1 MKSTTTI
8 KTLFFGLLLVSFH
21 SKAQTKKWTLEEC
34 VNYALEKN
42 ISIRNTTLDQQLSD
56 ISKRDAYGNFLPSIN
71 AQASHSWNIG
81 LNQNITTGLLENQ
94 TTQFTSAGLNVGIDI
109 YKGLQNQNQL
119 RKANLSIMASKYQLT
134 KMQEDVSLNV
144 VNAYLQIIFNKENL
158 KVQQEQ
164 LAYDNKQLLRSQ
176 ELVDAGVVPRGDL
189 LDVKATVATDNQRLI
204 AAENALL
211 ISKLSLAQLL
221 QLDNFQE
228 FDIVDAS
235 SVVGESSILLQDP
248 KAIFEKAKETRTDI
262 KLAET
267 NVKVAERDLMI
278 ARGAYQPTLSGFY
291 SFSTR
296 AAYSDRIVGFEPDAN
311 NPTSAIGYVDGTNQL
326 VLQPN
331 FSPVLGKPK
340 SITDQFSDNK
350 GQNFGLSLTIPILN
364 GFSVRN
370 NVARSKVALER
381 SKISLEQTGLDL
393 ERTVYTA
400 YTDTKGALKAYEAAV
415 STLESRE
422 QAFNYAK
429 ERYEVGLM
437 NVFDF
442 NQSQTLYV
450 NAQSEVLR
458 TKYDYIFRT
467 KILEFYF
474 GIPIVSK
481 Q

>member
-8 KTLFFGLLLVSFH
+8 KTLFLALLLVSFQ
-21 SKAQTKKWTLEEC
+21 SKAQSKKWTLEEC
-34 VNYALEKN
+34 VNYAMEKN
-42 ISIRNTTLDQQLSD
+42 ISIRNTTLDQELSA
-56 ISKRDAYGNFLPSIN
+56 ISKKDALGNFLPTIN
-71 AQASHSWNIG
+71 AQANHSWNIG
-81 LNQNITTGLLENQ
+81 LNFSPVTNQAQTQ
-94 TTQFTSAGLNVGIDI
+94 TTQYTSGGLNANIDI

-119 RKANLSIMASKYQLT
+119 RKANLSIIASKYQLT

-164 LAYDNKQLLRSQ
+164 LAYDTKQLERSQ

-221 QLDNFQE
+221 QLENFQE
-228 FDIVDAS
+228 FDIVDTATP
-235 SVVGESSILLQDP
+235 VTESSILLQEP
-248 KAIFEKAKETRTDI
+248 KAIFDKAKETRTDI
-262 KLAET
+262 KLAAT
-267 NVKVAERDLMI
+267 NVEIAEKDLKI
-278 ARGAYQPTLSGFY
+278 ARGAYQPTLTGFY
-291 SFSTR
+291 GFNSR
-296 AAYSDRIVGFEPDAN
+296 VAYADRVVGYQLDPN
-311 NPTSAIGYVDGTNQL
+311 NPTMPIGYVDGTNQL

-331 FSPVLGKPK
+331 YSPILGKPAPFFN
-340 SITDQFSDNK
+340 QLSDNK
-350 GQNFGLSLTIPILN
+350 GHNFGVSLTVPILN

-381 SKISLEQTGLDL
+381 SKINLEQKGLDL

-400 YTDTKGALKAYEAAV
+400 YTDTKGALKSYEAAV

-422 QAFNYAK
+422 KAFNYAK

>member
-1 MKSTTTI
+1 MKSSTTI
-8 KTLFFGLLLVSFH
+8 KTLFFGLLLISFQ
-21 SKAQTKKWTLEEC
+21 SKAQAKKWTLEEC
-34 VNYALEKN
+34 VNYAMEKN
-42 ISIRNTTLDQQLSD
+42 ISIKNTTLDNQLAE
-56 ISKRDAYGNFLPSIN
+56 ISKRDAYGNFLPTIN
-71 AQASHSWNIG
+71 AQATHSWNIG
-81 LNQNITTGLLENQ
+81 LNFSPVTNQ
-94 TTQFTSAGLNVGIDI
+94 AQTETTQYTSGGLNANIDI

-119 RKANLSIMASKYQLT
+119 RKARLSIVASKYQLV
-134 KMQEDVSLNV
+134 KMQEDISLNV

-158 KVQQEQ
+158 KVQQQQ
-164 LAYDNKQLLRSQ
+164 LAYDGKQLERTQ
-176 ELVDAGVVPRGDL
+176 ELVDAGAVPKGDL

-221 QLDNFQE
+221 QLEEFQE
-228 FDIVDAS
+228 FDIADS
-235 SVVGESSILLQDP
+235 SIPVNESSILMQDP
-248 KAIFEKAKETRTDI
+248 KAILEKAKETRTDI
-262 KLAET
+262 KLAAT
-267 NVKVAERDLMI
+267 NVDIAERDLKI
-278 ARGAYQPTLSGFY
+278 ARGGFQPSLSGFY
-291 SFSTR
+291 GFNSR
-296 AAYSDRIVGFEPDAN
+296 VAYADRV
-311 NPTSAIGYVDGTNQL
+311 VDYDPIT
-326 VLQPN
+326 LQPIMGAPLP
-331 FSPVLGKPK
+331 FFTQL
-340 SITDQFSDNK
+340 SDNK
-350 GQNFGLSLTIPILN
+350 GHNFGVSLNIPILN

-381 SKISLEQTGLDL
+381 SKINLEQKGLDL

-400 YTDTKGALKAYEAAV
+400 YTDTKGALKSYEAAV

-422 QAFNYAK
+422 LAFNYAK

-474 GIPIVSK
+474 GMPIVQK

>member
-8 KTLFFGLLLVSFH
+8 KTLFFGLLLVSFQ
-21 SKAQTKKWTLEEC
+21 SKAQSKKWTLEEC
-34 VNYALEKN
+34 VNYAMEKN

-56 ISKRDAYGNFLPSIN
+56 ISKRDAFGNFLPSIN
-71 AQASHSWNIG
+71 GQASHSWNIG

-94 TTQFTSAGLNVGIDI
+94 TTQFTSAGFNVGVDI

-189 LDVKATVATDNQRLI
+189 LDVKATVAADNQRLI

-235 SVVGESSILLQDP
+235 STVAESSILLQDP

-267 NVKVAERDLMI
+267 NVAIAERDLKT
-278 ARGAYQPTLSGFY
+278 ARGVYQPTLTGFY

-340 SITDQFSDNK
+340 SIADQFSDNK
-350 GQNFGLSLTIPILN
+350 GQNFGLSLNIPILN
-364 GFSVRN
+364 GFSARN

-381 SKISLEQTGLDL
+381 SKINLEQKGLDL